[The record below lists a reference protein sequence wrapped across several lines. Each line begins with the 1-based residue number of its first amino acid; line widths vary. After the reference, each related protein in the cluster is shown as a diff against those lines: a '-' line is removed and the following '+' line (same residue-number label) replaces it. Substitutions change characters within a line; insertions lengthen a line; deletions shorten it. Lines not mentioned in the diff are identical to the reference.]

1 MIFNGLENAYRNGYW
16 GKQYPLTGRTQKSNA
31 GCTGSAERKQET
43 AGNTTFITQLQ
54 NKAETSETQISAYA
68 GYIANISRAYSTGK
82 PNATNFEDAFPMYD
96 VVTHVGNTDVSS
108 VNWQRNDFPFWK
120 YFDKN
125 ASADCLN
132 NWQPKGPNP
141 PLTDANIQRNLGS
154 IGIGKMAILIPEELQ
169 AKMDAD
175 EEYAREIMAK
185 VQKWKEDYDRRD
197 NALAASYGY
206 DVAEYQAGKNYCLQL
221 DENGDVVNAT
231 VSGSGGRITQSSD
244 EMVKAYYARKK
255 KQAEYKRIAQ
265 ENAVRR
271 ELREEAAAGR
281 HYQSE
286 LAKEASL
293 AAYHSSFLV
302 KNRDVL

>member
-1 MIFNGLENAYRNGYW
+1 MNFNGLGNAFNNGYL
-16 GKQYPLTGRTQKSNA
+16 GNVYPYADRTCKSNA
-31 GCTGSAERKQET
+31 GSTGLAERLQDT
-43 AGNTTFITQLQ
+43 GNAKFIKQLQ
-54 NKAETSETQISAYA
+54 NKVETSEAQSDVYA
-68 GYIANISRAYSTGK
+68 GSIYNISRMYSTGK
-82 PNATNFEDAFPMYD
+82 PNAANFADAFPMYD
-96 VVTHVGNTDVSS
+96 VVTHVGNTNVSS
-108 VNWQRNDFPFWK
+108 ANWQRNDFPFWK

-132 NWQPKGPNP
+132 DWQPKGANP
-141 PLTDANIQRNLGS
+141 PLTDAHIQQGLGS

-206 DVAEYQAGKNYCLQL
+206 DVAQFQAGKNYCLQL

-244 EMVKAYYARKK
+244 EMVKAYYTRKK

-265 ENAVRR
+265 ENAVRK
-271 ELREEAAAGR
+271 ELQEEAAAGR
-281 HYQSE
+281 YAQSSM
-286 LAKEASL
+286 AKEAAL
-293 AAYHSSFLV
+293 EAYQSGFLV
-302 KNRDVL
+302 KNRTVL